1 MDFHRLLRFRAAR
14 GLPAALLRGQTVADE
29 ARLQRMFPTSV
40 THRRQC
46 RGDQL
51 AADQS
56 VRQEM
61 DGLRPAT
68 MNPMNETGD
77 TGPVPPGQRSVR
89 RSSAPAISVVVAS
102 LRERKFLERCLDSL
116 LPQCAEVNA
125 EVVVARKGPTHEL
138 EGLKR
143 GYPWV
148 TLVAGPWGAGTAELR
163 AAGMAAATGD
173 VVAIIEDD
181 REVESNFMRQ
191 LTGLTTSPPQARR
204 GTRGQGGA

>member
-1 MDFHRLLRFRAAR
+1 MLFHSCLRFGPAR
-14 GLPAALLRGQTVADE
+14 GLPATLLRSQSVAGGH
-29 ARLQRMFPTSV
+29 RLQRTFPV
-40 THRRQC
+40 RPPPAGRC

-51 AADQS
+51 AAEPS
-56 VRQEM
+56 SYEAT
-61 DGLRPAT
+61 RPLSASAE
-68 MNPMNETGD
+68 PMNETGD
-77 TGPVPPGQRSVR
+77 TGSVPPGQRSVR
-89 RSSAPAISVVVAS
+89 RTSAPAISVVVAS

-138 EGLKR
+138 EGLRR

-163 AAGMAAATGD
+163 ATGMAAATGD

-181 REVESNFMRQ
+181 RKVEPNFMRQ
-191 LTGLTTSPPQARR
+191 LTGLTTTSPETRK

>member
-1 MDFHRLLRFRAAR
+1 MTIWLQAIVIYASIGL
-14 GLPAALLRGQTVADE
+14 LPA
-29 ARLQRMFPTSV
+29 SV
-40 THRRQC
+40 
-46 RGDQL
+46 
-51 AADQS
+51 
-56 VRQEM
+56 
-61 DGLRPAT
+61 
-68 MNPMNETGD
+68 NPMNETGD
-77 TGPVPPGQRSVR
+77 TGSVPPGERSVR

-138 EGLKR
+138 EGLRR

-204 GTRGQGGA
+204 GTSGQGGA

>member
-1 MDFHRLLRFRAAR
+1 MY
-14 GLPAALLRGQTVADE
+14 
-29 ARLQRMFPTSV
+29 V
-40 THRRQC
+40 TGGRQ
-46 RGDQL
+46 
-51 AADQS
+51 
-56 VRQEM
+56 
-61 DGLRPAT
+61 PAT
-68 MNPMNETGD
+68 VNPMNETGD
-77 TGPVPPGQRSVR
+77 TGSVPPGQRSVR
-89 RSSAPAISVVVAS
+89 RSSAPGISVVVAS

-138 EGLKR
+138 EGLRR

-181 REVESNFMRQ
+181 REVEPNFMRQ
-191 LTGLTTSPPQARR
+191 LTGLTTTPPR
-204 GTRGQGGA
+204 TRKSTGGQSGA